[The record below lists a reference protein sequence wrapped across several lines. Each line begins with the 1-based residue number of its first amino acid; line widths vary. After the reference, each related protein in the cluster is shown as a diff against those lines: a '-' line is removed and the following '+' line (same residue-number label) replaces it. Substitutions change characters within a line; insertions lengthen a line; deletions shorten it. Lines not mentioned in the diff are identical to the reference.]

1 MKRWIGFL
9 GSWAIFVLALG
20 LAAFAIAGE
29 SINMTDE
36 RRLDRVAA
44 IDKMIAERTGSKASE
59 LRDTATQKTAR
70 VNALQA
76 KLQDVAKQTDDAPD
90 TGQTILVSTAENK
103 LYVRRSGQTVFEAV
117 CSTGKGTTLA
127 VDGKTIVF
135 DTPIGKLRIVSK
147 DENPQ
152 WVPPDWHYV
161 EEARKNG
168 MRVVRLNPGQSIDSR
183 TGQPSLSKPDKGVWS
198 WLTGRTSSSNSN
210 SNNPVLKVRG
220 DTIIE
225 VSNGVERELDPG
237 KTIVAGDAIIVPP
250 VNTKQRHYDKVLGK
264 FRLEMGNGY
273 GIHGT
278 DEPDKL
284 GQSVSHGCVRLGDA
298 DIEKLYQ
305 IANVGDTVI
314 IY

>member
-9 GSWAIFVLALG
+9 GSWAFLVLALG

-29 SINMTDE
+29 AINIRDE
-36 RRLDRVAA
+36 QRLDRVAI
-44 IDKMIAERTGSKASE
+44 IDRMLSERLGSKANA
-59 LRDTATQKTAR
+59 LRDTATLKTAR
-70 VNALQA
+70 VNALQT
-76 KLQDVAKQTDDAPD
+76 KLQGVARQTDDIPD

-103 LYVRRSGQTVFEAV
+103 LYVRRNGQTVFEAI

-127 VDGKTIVF
+127 VDGQTILF
-135 DTPIGKLRIVSK
+135 DTPIGKLHIISK

-168 MRVVRLNPGQSIDSR
+168 MRVVRLSPGQSIDSR
-183 TGQPSLSKPDKGVWS
+183 TGQPASSQPDVGVWS
-198 WLTGRTSSSNSN
+198 WFRGNSN
-210 SNNPVLKVRG
+210 TSNNPVLKVRG
-220 DTIIE
+220 DTVVE
-225 VSNGVERELDPG
+225 VSDGVERELEPG
-237 KTIVAGDAIIVPP
+237 KTIVAGGAIIVPP

-278 DEPDKL
+278 DEPEKL
-284 GQSVSHGCVRLGDA
+284 GRSVSHGCVRLGDA

>member
-9 GSWAIFVLALG
+9 GSWALLVLAFG

-29 SINMTDE
+29 TINIRDE
-36 RRLDRVAA
+36 RRLDRVAI
-44 IDKMIAERTGSKASE
+44 IDKMLSERAGSKAAV
-59 LRDTATQKTAR
+59 LRDTATVKTAR
-70 VNALQA
+70 VNALQT
-76 KLQDVAKQTDDAPD
+76 KLQDVSKQTDDVPD
-90 TGQTILVSTAENK
+90 TGQTILVSTAENR
-103 LYVRRSGQTVFEAV
+103 LYVRRNGQTVFEAV

-127 VDGKTIVF
+127 VDGQTIIF
-135 DTPIGKLRIVSK
+135 DTPIGKLHVISK

-183 TGQPSLSKPDKGVWS
+183 TGQPASSQPSEGVWS
-198 WLTGRTSSSNSN
+198 WLSGNSN
-210 SNNPVLKVRG
+210 TNNNPVLKVRG
-220 DTIIE
+220 DTVVE
-225 VSNGVERELDPG
+225 VNNGVERELDPG

>member
-9 GSWAIFVLALG
+9 GSWALLVLALG

-29 SINMTDE
+29 SINITNE

-44 IDKMIAERTGSKASE
+44 IDKMIAERGGSKASE
-59 LRDTATQKTAR
+59 LRDAATQKTSR

-76 KLQDVAKQTDDAPD
+76 KLQDVAKQTDDVPD

-103 LYVRRSGQTVFEAV
+103 LYVRKNGQTIFDAV

-127 VDGKTIVF
+127 VDGKTVIF
-135 DTPIGKLRIVSK
+135 DTPIGKLHIISK

-168 MRVVRLNPGQSIDSR
+168 MRVVRLNPGQSIDAR
-183 TGQPSLSKPDKGVWS
+183 TGQPAMSKPNEGVWS
-198 WLTGRTSSSNSN
+198 WLTGKSNTTS
-210 SNNPVLKVRG
+210 NPVLTVRG

-225 VSNGVERELDPG
+225 NNNGVERELEPG

>member
-1 MKRWIGFL
+1 MKRILGLL
-9 GSWAIFVLALG
+9 GSWALLVLALG

-29 SINMTDE
+29 TINIREE
-36 RRLDRVAA
+36 RRLDRVAE
-44 IDKMIAERTGSKASE
+44 IDKLITERSGGKAET
-59 LRDTATQKTAR
+59 LRGTAAQKTAS
-70 VNALQA
+70 VTALQA
-76 KLQDVAKQTDDAPD
+76 KLQDVAKQTDDVPD

-103 LYVRRSGQTVFEAV
+103 LYVRRAGQAVFEAV

-127 VDGKTIVF
+127 VDGKTVVF
-135 DTPIGKLRIVSK
+135 DTPIGKLHIISK

-168 MRVVRLNPGQSIDSR
+168 MRVVRLNPGQSIDKR
-183 TGQPSLSKPDKGVWS
+183 TGQPATSAPSQGVWS
-198 WLTGRTSSSNSN
+198 WFGGSSNTASN
-210 SNNPVLKVRG
+210 PMLKVQG
-220 DTIIE
+220 DTVVE
-225 VSNGVERELDPG
+225 VAPDGSQRELDPG
-237 KTIVAGDAIIVPP
+237 KTIVAGDAVVIPP

-284 GQSVSHGCVRLGDA
+284 GQSVSHGCVRLGDT

>member
-1 MKRWIGFL
+1 MR
-9 GSWAIFVLALG
+9 
-20 LAAFAIAGE
+20 
-29 SINMTDE
+29 DE
-36 RRLDRVAA
+36 RRLDRVAE
-44 IDKMIAERTGSKASE
+44 IDRLINEGGGSKANI
-59 LRDTATQKTAR
+59 LRNTASQKSAN
-70 VNALQA
+70 VNALQS
-76 KLQDVAKQTDDAPD
+76 KLQDVEKQTDDVPD

-103 LYVRRSGQTVFEAV
+103 LYVRRGGQTIFEAV

-127 VDGKTIVF
+127 VDGKTLLF
-135 DTPIGKLRIVSK
+135 DTPIGILHVISK
-147 DENPQ
+147 DENPL

-168 MRVVRLNPGQSIDSR
+168 MRVVHLDPGQSIDAR
-183 TGQPSLSKPDKGVWS
+183 TGQPASNKPSEGVWS
-198 WLTGRTSSSNSN
+198 WFTGRNNDSGSND
-210 SNNPVLKVRG
+210 VLKVKG
-220 DTIIE
+220 NTVVE

-250 VNTKQRHYDKVLGK
+250 VDTKQRHYDKVLGK

-305 IANVGDTVI
+305 IANVHDTVI

>member
-1 MKRWIGFL
+1 MKRILGLL
-9 GSWAIFVLALG
+9 GSWALLVLALG

-29 SINMTDE
+29 TINIREE
-36 RRLDRVAA
+36 RRLDRVAE
-44 IDKMIAERTGSKASE
+44 IDKMIAERNGSKAE
-59 LRDTATQKTAR
+59 TLRGTAAQKTAS

-76 KLQDVAKQTDDAPD
+76 KLQDVAKQTDDLPD

-103 LYVRRSGQTVFEAV
+103 LYVRRGGQTVFEAV

-127 VDGKTIVF
+127 VDGKTVVF
-135 DTPIGKLRIVSK
+135 DTPIGKLHIISK

-168 MRVVRLNPGQSIDSR
+168 MRVVRLNPGQSIDKR
-183 TGQPSLSKPDKGVWS
+183 TGQPATSAPSQGVWS
-198 WLTGRTSSSNSN
+198 WFGGKSNTVS
-210 SNNPVLKVRG
+210 NPVLKVQG
-220 DTIIE
+220 DTIVE
-225 VSNGVERELDPG
+225 VAPDGSQRELEPG
-237 KTIVAGDAIIVPP
+237 KTIVAGDAVVIPP

-264 FRLEMGNGY
+264 YRLEMGNGY

-298 DIEKLYQ
+298 DVEKLYQ
-305 IANVGDTVI
+305 IANRGDTVI

>member
-1 MKRWIGFL
+1 MRRWIGLL
-9 GSWAIFVLALG
+9 GSWALFVLALG
-20 LAAFAIAGE
+20 LAAIAAAGE
-29 SINMTDE
+29 WVNVRGS
-36 RRLDRVAA
+36 RRLRGGGAVDQ
-44 IDKMIAERTGSKASE
+44 MIVERSGAKAEE
-59 LRDTATQKTAR
+59 LRSVANK
-70 VNALQA
+70 NAAELNQMQR
-76 KLQDVAKQTDDAPD
+76 KVDDLSQQTNDMPD
-90 TGQTILVSTAENK
+90 TGQSIIVSTTENR
-103 LYVRRSGQTVFEAV
+103 LYVRSNGQVIFQAV

-127 VDGKTIVF
+127 VDGKTIIF
-135 DTPIGKLRIVSK
+135 DTPIGKLHIVSK
-147 DENPQ
+147 EENPL

-168 MRVVRLNPGQSIDSR
+168 MRVVHLNPGQSIDAR
-183 TGQPSLSKPDKGVWS
+183 TGQPPASAPSRGVWS
-198 WLTGRTSSSNSN
+198 WFGGSSNTVT
-210 SNNPVLKVRG
+210 NPVLKVRG
-220 DTIIE
+220 DTVVE
-225 VSNGVERELDPG
+225 VEPDGSERELEAG
-237 KTIVAGDAIIVPP
+237 KTIVAGDAVVIPP

-305 IANVGDTVI
+305 IANRGDTVI

>member
-1 MKRWIGFL
+1 MKRILGLL
-9 GSWAIFVLALG
+9 GSWALLVLALG

-29 SINMTDE
+29 TINIREE
-36 RRLDRVAA
+36 RRLDRVAE
-44 IDKMIAERTGSKASE
+44 IDKLIAERTGSKADV
-59 LRDTATQKTAR
+59 LRGTAAQKTAS

-76 KLQDVAKQTDDAPD
+76 KLQDVAKQTDDVPD

-103 LYVRRSGQTVFEAV
+103 LYVRRNGQTIFEAV

-127 VDGKTIVF
+127 VDGKTVIF
-135 DTPIGKLRIVSK
+135 DTPIGKLHIISK
-147 DENPQ
+147 EENPQ
-152 WVPPDWHYV
+152 WVPPDWHFV

-168 MRVVRLNPGQSIDSR
+168 MRVVHLNPGQSIDAR
-183 TGQPSLSKPDKGVWS
+183 TGQPPSSTRSQGVWS
-198 WLTGRTSSSNSN
+198 WFGGSSSTVT
-210 SNNPVLKVRG
+210 NPVLKVRG
-220 DTIIE
+220 DTVVE
-225 VSNGVERELDPG
+225 VEPDGTERELEPG
-237 KTIVAGDAIIVPP
+237 KTIVAGDAIVIPP

-264 FRLEMGNGY
+264 YRLEMGNGY

-298 DIEKLYQ
+298 DIEKLYR
-305 IANVGDTVI
+305 IANRGDTVI

>member
-9 GSWAIFVLALG
+9 GSWALLVLALG
-20 LAAFAIAGE
+20 LASFVIAGE
-29 SINMTDE
+29 TINIRDE

-44 IDKMIAERTGSKASE
+44 IDRMIVERAGNKAGL

-70 VNALQA
+70 VNALQS
-76 KLQDVAKQTDDAPD
+76 KLQDAAKQTDDVPD
-90 TGQTILVSTAENK
+90 TGQTILISTAENK
-103 LYVRRSGQTVFEAV
+103 LYVRRNGQTVFGAV

-127 VDGKTIVF
+127 VDGKTIIF
-135 DTPIGKLRIVSK
+135 DTPIGKLHIVSK

-168 MRVVRLNPGQSIDSR
+168 MRVVRLNPGQSIDAR
-183 TGQPSLSKPDKGVWS
+183 TGQPASSQPDQGVWS
-198 WLTGRTSSSNSN
+198 WLSGSTNSSAS
-210 SNNPVLKVRG
+210 NPVLKVKG
-220 DTIIE
+220 DTVVE
-225 VSNGVERELDPG
+225 VSGGVERELPPG
-237 KTIVAGDAIIVPP
+237 KTIVAGDAIIMPP
-250 VNTKQRHYDKVLGK
+250 VDTKQRHYDKVLGK
-264 FRLEMGNGY
+264 YRLEMGNGY

-305 IANVGDTVI
+305 IANVHDTVI